1 MGKKTFE
8 EAAKVSKVYTTEEL
22 KELLK
27 QNEHFTI
34 SDQRDIEPITF
45 LTVAGL
51 LGYRLTMRVTTHKA
65 LNETN
70 ESVWSDRP

>member
-8 EAAKVSKVYTTEEL
+8 EAAKVSKVYPTEEL

-34 SDQRDIEPITF
+34 RE
-45 LTVAGL
+45 
-51 LGYRLTMRVTTHKA
+51 
-65 LNETN
+65 
-70 ESVWSDRP
+70 RPVKNRPQKSS